1 MCGCDIAYKSGLSR
15 LGKNMEGTLHF
26 LVEVILGLSLL
37 RLAIFW
43 FLGIG
48 NL

>member
-1 MCGCDIAYKSGLSR
+1 MCGCDLAYKPGLSK

-26 LVEVILGLSLL
+26 LVEVILLLSLT

-43 FLGIG
+43 IFGIG